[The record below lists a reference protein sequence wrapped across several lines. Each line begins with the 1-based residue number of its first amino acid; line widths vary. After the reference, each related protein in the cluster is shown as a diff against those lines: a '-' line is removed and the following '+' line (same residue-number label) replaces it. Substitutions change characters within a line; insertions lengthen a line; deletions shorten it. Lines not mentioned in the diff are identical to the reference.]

1 MATSNRAKVPDM
13 TQTALIL
20 GASGK
25 IGRHF
30 TTAFRAAGWQT
41 RAYTRG
47 TDMNVAAQG
56 CDVIVNGLNPPAYH
70 DWKTILPA
78 ITAQVIEAA
87 KTSGATI
94 LFPGNVYVYGNQP
107 APWSAETQQKPC
119 SRKGEVRAA
128 VEAQY
133 KASGVP
139 VIILRAGD
147 FLEAEV
153 GDSHV
158 DMVYLRGFSKGV
170 VTAFGDPDVER
181 AHVWLPDMARA
192 GVMLAQKRAELPLFN
207 DVPMPGLTFT
217 TAQLADEL
225 AQQSGRKLVVKSF
238 PWWLFTVTAPFW
250 ELAREM
256 KEMRYLYDTPHSLSG
271 DLFTR
276 TLPDFHATPF
286 AQVCAEILAVR
297 ATAT

>member
-1 MATSNRAKVPDM
+1 M

-30 TTAFRAAGWQT
+30 TAAFHAAGWET
-41 RAYTRG
+41 RVYVRG
-47 TDMNVAAQG
+47 TDMNAAAQG

-78 ITAQVIEAA
+78 ITAQVIDAA
-87 KTSGATI
+87 KSSGATV
-94 LFPGNVYVYGNQP
+94 LFPGNVYVYGDQP
-107 APWSAETQQKPC
+107 APWSQETPHKPC
-119 SRKGEVRAA
+119 SRKGEIRAM

-147 FLEAEV
+147 FLAPEI

-158 DMVYLRGFSKGV
+158 DVVYLRSFAKGV
-170 VTAFGDPDVER
+170 VTAFGEPDVQR

-192 GVMLAQKRAELPLFN
+192 GVVLAAMRADLPVFS
-207 DVPMPGLTFT
+207 DIPMPGLAFS
-217 TAQLADEL
+217 TAQFADEL
-225 AQQSGRKLVVKSF
+225 ARQSGRTLRVKQF
-238 PWWLFTVTAPFW
+238 PWLLFTLTAAFW

-256 KEMRYLYDTPHSLSG
+256 KEMRYLYETPHSLS
-271 DLFTR
+271 DDRFTKV
-276 TLPDFHATPF
+276 LPDFRATPF

-297 ATAT
+297 ATAA